1 MIIETATYYMV
12 AYMSIEKMTLVRLLI
27 VMFPALISFHP
38 KWGIGNAPCLFY
50 NCGWALF
57 RV

>member
-38 KWGIGNAPCLFY
+38 
-50 NCGWALF
+50 
-57 RV
+57 